1 MLPILY
7 PVKCFRYRL

>member
-1 MLPILY
+1 MLSSLY